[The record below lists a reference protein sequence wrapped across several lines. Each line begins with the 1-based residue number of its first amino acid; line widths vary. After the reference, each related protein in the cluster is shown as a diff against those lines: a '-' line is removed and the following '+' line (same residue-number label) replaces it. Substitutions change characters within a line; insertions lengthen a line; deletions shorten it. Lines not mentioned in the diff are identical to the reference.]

1 VKNKLI
7 IFLVFSFFSIYGNLF
22 AQNTYENLN
31 LSYNKIL
38 EQLKSFKIFIDG
50 KNKKSTKLNFKFSE
64 IKPLETQESKYLSAN
79 FISYKMPYSNFTYNY
94 YFNNEDI
101 CDSVVVFENACL
113 ECARRET
120 ETELI
125 LFLETWLKV
134 ANNEYEK
141 SYTIVNPR
149 KIFSPKTKLFIKL
162 VADPMPSTGEC
173 KKWIFTLKNRLAL
186 SD

>member
-1 VKNKLI
+1 MLKIKNRHKLI
-7 IFLVFSFFSIYGNLF
+7 SEKVLRHTTDGYSIEGV
-22 AQNTYENLN
+22 YEYPDHYEIHIRC
-31 LSYNKIL
+31 SNKTIPDESL
-38 EQLKSFKIFIDG
+38 LLLR
-50 KNKKSTKLNFKFSE
+50 NKTNNE
-64 IKPLETQESKYLSAN
+64 N
-79 FISYKMPYSNFTYNY
+79 NFTYNY